1 MKKRVL
7 LIEDEP
13 GLQLTLE
20 DRLTTEGYE
29 LTIRGDGI
37 KGEEEA
43 LKKNF
48 DLILLDVMLPGRD
61 GFGVCRNLRSRGLST
76 PILMLTARNTD
87 LDTIMGLRQG
97 ADDYLA
103 KPFDMGVL
111 LARMEAL
118 LRRGELNQ
126 GRSAGTAAEETPP
139 RVRFGRFLLDRERG
153 ALLEGE
159 AELALNAQEF
169 RLLEYLAG
177 HPDRVISRD
186 TLLDEVWGY
195 DTETSSRTVDV
206 HVAKLRQRLGESEI
220 PRHILTVRG
229 RGYRFSLEP

>member
-1 MKKRVL
+1 MRKRIL

-13 GLQLTLE
+13 GLQLTLD

-29 LTIRGDGI
+29 VTIRGDGI

-43 LKKNF
+43 LGGTH

-61 GFGVCRNLRSRGLST
+61 GFGVCKNLRDKGLAV

-118 LRRGELNQ
+118 LRRADRPSQ
-126 GRSAGTAAEETPP
+126 GSASAETAMVEPQI
-139 RVRFGRFLLDRERG
+139 RFGEFLLDRDRG
-153 ALLEGE
+153 ALFHEDKE
-159 AELALNAQEF
+159 VALNAQEF
-169 RLLEYLAG
+169 RLLDYLVT
-177 HPDRVISRD
+177 HPDRVVSRD

-195 DTETSSRTVDV
+195 DTETTSRTVDV
-206 HVAKLRQRLGESEI
+206 HVAKLRQKLEESDF

-229 RGYRFSLEP
+229 RGYKFTL